1 VAHRSGLEF
10 VIKPTLPAP
19 QRDIAPL
26 SPRRQRDLAG
36 IALRP
41 GEFRTGLRF
50 P

>member
-10 VIKPTLPAP
+10 VIKPTLPEP